1 MWSYIVRRLLLGI
14 PTLLGVTLIVFSLLH
29 LAPGDPINAMLPPD
43 APQEVVEMVREQ
55 MGFNKPLP
63 VQYWRWLK
71 RVAVGDFGTSIA
83 TRRPVLDDMRE
94 ALGNT
99 FVLAISAATLGFTLG
114 VVLGTTA
121 AFCQGR
127 WLDKVASATAITGVS
142 LPHYWVGIL
151 LIIIFSVELNWLPAM
166 GMRATAGESS
176 LRDLARHMVLPT
188 VALSLI
194 PMGVVMRMTRASV
207 LEILSQ
213 EFVMTLRAKG
223 LWSRT
228 ITRHIVKNAAPPVL
242 TLMGLQFG
250 YLLGGSVLVETVFS
264 WPGSGFL
271 LNLSIFQR
279 DIPVLQGVI
288 LVLAAFFVVLNLGV
302 DILHSVIDP
311 RIRRT

>member
-43 APQEVVEMVREQ
+43 APQEVVEMIKEQ

-71 RVAVGDFGTSIA
+71 RVAVGDLGNSIA

-99 FVLAISAATLGFTLG
+99 FILALAAAVLGFTLG
-114 VVLGTTA
+114 VTLGTTA
-121 AFCQGR
+121 AFYQGR
-127 WLDKVASATAITGVS
+127 WLDKLASATAITGVS

-151 LIIIFSVELNWLPAM
+151 LIIVFSVELNWLPAM
-166 GMRATAGESS
+166 GMRSTVGESS
-176 LRDLARHMVLPT
+176 LRDVARHMVLPT
-188 VALSLI
+188 IALSLI
-194 PMGVVMRMTRASV
+194 PMGVIMRMARASV

-288 LVLAAFFVVLNLGV
+288 LVLAAFFVILNLFV

>member
-14 PTLLGVTLIVFSLLH
+14 PTLLGVTVIVFTLLH

-43 APQEVVEMVREQ
+43 APQEVVQMIREQ

-71 RVAVGDFGTSIA
+71 RVAQGDFGNSIA
-83 TRRPVLDDMRE
+83 TRRPVIDDLRD

-99 FVLAISAATLGFTLG
+99 FILAISAAILGFTLG

-121 AFCQGR
+121 AFYQGR

-166 GMRATAGESS
+166 GMRATAGGSS
-176 LRDLARHMVLPT
+176 LWDLAQHMVLPT

-194 PMGVVMRMTRASV
+194 PMGVIMRMARTSV
-207 LEILSQ
+207 LEILNQ

-288 LVLAAFFVVLNLGV
+288 LVLAAFFVLLNLCV
-302 DILHSVIDP
+302 DILHSFIDP

>member
-14 PTLLGVTLIVFSLLH
+14 PTLLGVTIIIFSLLH

-43 APQEVVEMVREQ
+43 APQEVVEMIREQ

-71 RVAVGDFGTSIA
+71 RVAVGDFGNSIA
-83 TRRPVLDDMRE
+83 TRRPVLHDMRE

-99 FVLAISAATLGFTLG
+99 FMLAIAAACLGFTLG
-114 VVLGTTA
+114 TVLGTTA
-121 AFCQGR
+121 AFWQGH

-142 LPHYWVGIL
+142 LPHYWVAIL

-166 GMRATAGESS
+166 GIRSTSGDTSS
-176 LRDLARHMVLPT
+176 WDLARHMVLPS

-194 PMGVVMRMTRASV
+194 PMGVIMRLTRASV

-228 ITRHIVKNAAPPVL
+228 VTRHVVKNAAPPVL

-288 LVLAAFFVVLNLGV
+288 LVLAAFFVILNLCV

>member
-14 PTLLGVTLIVFSLLH
+14 PTLLGVTIIILSLLH

-43 APQEVVEMVREQ
+43 APQEVVEMIREQ

-71 RVAVGDFGTSIA
+71 RVAGGLRQLHRHPAAGAPICARPSGIRSCWRWL
-83 TRRPVLDDMRE
+83 RRAWGSPS
-94 ALGNT
+94 ASC
-99 FVLAISAATLGFTLG
+99 SAAG
-114 VVLGTTA
+114 
-121 AFCQGR
+121 AFSQGR

-142 LPHYWVGIL
+142 LPHYWVAIL
-151 LIIIFSVELNWLPAM
+151 LIIVFSVELNWLPAM
-166 GMRATAGESS
+166 GIQSTGADASAWE
-176 LRDLARHMVLPT
+176 LARHMVLPT

-194 PMGVVMRMTRASV
+194 PMGVIMRMTRASV

-228 ITRHIVKNAAPPVL
+228 ITRHVVKNAAPPVL

-264 WPGSGFL
+264 WPGSGYL

-279 DIPVLQGVI
+279 DFPVFQGSSWCWRPFSSSST
-288 LVLAAFFVVLNLGV
+288 AGGHPA
-302 DILHSVIDP
+302 
-311 RIRRT
+311 

>member
-14 PTLLGVTLIVFSLLH
+14 PTLLGVTIIIFSLMH
-29 LAPGDPINAMLPPD
+29 LAPGDPINAMLPSD
-43 APQEVVEMVREQ
+43 APQEVVEMIREQ

-63 VQYWRWLK
+63 VQYWRWLQ
-71 RVAVGDFGTSIA
+71 RVAVGDFGNSIA

-99 FVLAISAATLGFTLG
+99 FLLAVSAACLGFTLG

-121 AFCQGR
+121 AFFQGR
-127 WLDKVASATAITGVS
+127 WLDKVVSAVAITGVS
-142 LPHYWVGIL
+142 LPHYWVAIL
-151 LIIIFSVELNWLPAM
+151 LIIVFSVELNWLPAM
-166 GMRATAGESS
+166 GIRATSGEPAPW
-176 LRDLARHMVLPT
+176 DLLRHMILPT

-194 PMGVVMRMTRASV
+194 PMGVIMRLTRASV

-223 LWSRT
+223 LWART
-228 ITRHIVKNAAPPVL
+228 ITRHIVKNAAPPIL

-288 LVLAAFFVVLNLGV
+288 LVLAAFFVLLNLCV

>member
-14 PTLLGVTLIVFSLLH
+14 PTLLGVTIIIFSLMH
-29 LAPGDPINAMLPPD
+29 LAPGDPINAMLPSD
-43 APQEVVEMVREQ
+43 APQEVVQMIREQ

-63 VQYWRWLK
+63 VQYWRWLQ
-71 RVAVGDFGTSIA
+71 RVAVGDFGNSIA

-99 FVLAISAATLGFTLG
+99 FLLAISAACLGFTLG

-121 AFCQGR
+121 AFFQGR
-127 WLDKVASATAITGVS
+127 WLDKLVSAVAITGVS
-142 LPHYWVGIL
+142 LPHYWVAIL
-151 LIIIFSVELNWLPAM
+151 LIIVFSVELNWLPAM
-166 GMRATAGESS
+166 GIRATSGEPSPW
-176 LRDLARHMVLPT
+176 DLLRHMILPT
-188 VALSLI
+188 MALSLI
-194 PMGVVMRMTRASV
+194 PMGVIMRLTRASV

-223 LWSRT
+223 LWART
-228 ITRHIVKNAAPPVL
+228 ITRHVVKNAAPPVL

-288 LVLAAFFVVLNLGV
+288 LV
-302 DILHSVIDP
+302 
-311 RIRRT
+311 

>member
-43 APQEVVEMVREQ
+43 APQEVVEMIKEQ

-71 RVAVGDFGTSIA
+71 RVAVGDLGNSIA

-99 FVLAISAATLGFTLG
+99 FVLAISAAVLGFTLG
-114 VVLGTTA
+114 VTLGTTA
-121 AFCQGR
+121 AFYQGR

-166 GMRATAGESS
+166 GMRSTAGETSVW
-176 LRDLARHMVLPT
+176 DLARHMVLPT

-194 PMGVVMRMTRASV
+194 PMGVIMRMARASV

-213 EFVMTLRAKG
+213 DFVMTLRAKG

-228 ITRHIVKNAAPPVL
+228 ITRHIIKNAAPPVL

-288 LVLAAFFVVLNLGV
+288 LVLAAFFVILNLFV